1 MPRAVIVVMDDPAT
15 IKPVKDTTFA
25 LMLEAQRR
33 ALPVWVADKHDLA
46 LADGRCRARLRRLE
60 LFDRARDWFEEID
73 TEVRALGEGDLVLMR
88 SDPPVD
94 DRYLVA
100 TWMLDRARADGA
112 WVVNRPAALRDFNEK
127 LAIARFPELI
137 PDTVVSAAAGE
148 LRAFVEQRGRAV
160 LKPLDG
166 MGGRGVFLAN
176 ADDPNLNV
184 IIETLTAEGRRPAMA
199 QSFLPEI
206 TAGDI
211 RVLLVRGEPV
221 PYVLARIPGGTDFR
235 GNLAR
240 GGRGEGRAI
249 NAAERRIA
257 AAVGSVLVEHGIE
270 FAGLDVIGDR
280 LTEINVTSPTC
291 VRELDAQFGINI
303 AGMLFDALESDCE

>member
-1 MPRAVIVVMDDPAT
+1 MTRAVIVIMDDPAS
-15 IKPVKDTTFA
+15 IKPVKDTSFA

-33 ALPVWVADKHDLA
+33 GLPVWIADKHDLA
-46 LADGRCRARLRRLE
+46 LHGGRCQARLRRLK
-60 LFDRARDWFEEID
+60 LTDRAREWFEVID
-73 TEVRALGEGDLVLMR
+73 TDVRPLGMDDLVLMR

-94 DRYLVA
+94 DGYLVA
-100 TWMLDRARADGA
+100 TWMLDRAQADGA
-112 WVVNRPAALRDFNEK
+112 RVVNRPAALRDFNEK

-137 PDTVVSAAAGE
+137 PDTAVSADTGT
-148 LRAFVEQRGRAV
+148 LRDFVELRGRAV

-166 MGGRGVFLAN
+166 MGGRGVFLAT

-184 IIETLTAEGRRPAMA
+184 IIETLTGEGTRPAMA
-199 QSFLPEI
+199 QQYLPEI
-206 TAGDI
+206 AAGDV
-211 RVLLVRGEPV
+211 RVLLVHGQPV
-221 PYVLARIPGGTDFR
+221 PRVLARIPGDADFR

-240 GGRGEGRAI
+240 GGRGEGREI

-257 AAVGSVLVEHGIE
+257 ASVGPLLLEHGIE

-291 VRELDAQFGINI
+291 VRELDTQFGINI
-303 AGMLFDALESDCE
+303 SGMLFDALEPAK